1 MALDSDYEIEYQGR
15 VKGVF
20 ALPAKAE
27 GFLTLTLLAKL
38 SFSRELQQ
46 ARVVSYKDRSE
57 GAQKPPKGSGMM
69 TLAPRKIKGVIFD
82 LDQTL
87 IDSLQAFTEAFNRG
101 IKRLGLDPVG
111 EEMVA
116 SFLDNGWRMEKMLS
130 EAFPSVFLEEETRK
144 QCQDEMRKA
153 YLELE
158 TEKVILKSGVKR
170 TLRALKEKGAK
181 IGIVTGRM
189 SKGDGKWL
197 ELRRLDIHQ
206 YIDAMVTAA
215 EAPAKPAPDGLILC
229 AKALG
234 LSTKEC
240 VYVGD
245 SRLDIRAGKEA
256 GLLTVGIK
264 TGVAGKELLV
274 TEGPDRIV
282 GEVSELLN
290 YLDELRAN
298 GETYYGSV

>member
-1 MALDSDYEIEYQGR
+1 
-15 VKGVF
+15 
-20 ALPAKAE
+20 
-27 GFLTLTLLAKL
+27 
-38 SFSRELQQ
+38 
-46 ARVVSYKDRSE
+46 
-57 GAQKPPKGSGMM
+57 M
-69 TLAPRKIKGVIFD
+69 TLAARKIKGVIFD

-87 IDSLQAFTEAFNRG
+87 IDSLQAFTAAFNRG
-101 IKRLGLDPVG
+101 IKRLGLDPVT

-130 EAFPSVFLEEETRK
+130 EAFPSVFFEEEIRK
-144 QCQDEMRKA
+144 QCQDEIRQA

-158 TEKVILKSGVKR
+158 PEKVVLKSGVER
-170 TLRALKEKGAK
+170 TLRLLREKGVK

-197 ELRRLDIHQ
+197 ELRRLKIAQ

-215 EAPAKPAPDGLILC
+215 EAPSKPAPDGLISC

-234 LSTKEC
+234 LSTEEC

-245 SRLDIRAGKEA
+245 SRLDIRAGKKA
-256 GLLTVGIK
+256 GLLTVGIQ

-274 TEGPDRIV
+274 KEGPDYIL
-282 GEVSELLN
+282 GEVPELLN
-290 YLDELRAN
+290 YLSELQAN
-298 GETYYGSV
+298 GEAYHGRI

>member
-1 MALDSDYEIEYQGR
+1 MA
-15 VKGVF
+15 
-20 ALPAKAE
+20 
-27 GFLTLTLLAKL
+27 TLSA
-38 SFSRELQQ
+38 
-46 ARVVSYKDRSE
+46 
-57 GAQKPPKGSGMM
+57 
-69 TLAPRKIKGVIFD
+69 RKIKGVIFD

-101 IKRLGLDPVG
+101 IELLGLDPVT

-144 QCQDEMRKA
+144 QCQDEIRKA
-153 YLELE
+153 YSKLEP
-158 TEKVILKSGVKR
+158 TKVILKSGVER
-170 TLRALKEKGAK
+170 TLRSLREKGVK

-189 SKGDGKWL
+189 TKGDGKWL
-197 ELRRLDIHQ
+197 ELRRLNIHQ

-215 EAPAKPAPDGLILC
+215 EAPSKPAPDGLISC

-234 LSTKEC
+234 LLTEEC

-245 SRLDIRAGKEA
+245 SRLDMRAGKEA
-256 GLLTVGIK
+256 GLLTVGIV
-264 TGVAGKELLV
+264 TGVAGRESLIK
-274 TEGPDRIV
+274 EGPDYIL

-290 YLDELRAN
+290 YLSELDAN
-298 GETYYGSV
+298 GEAYHGRI

>member
-1 MALDSDYEIEYQGR
+1 M
-15 VKGVF
+15 VTF
-20 ALPAKAE
+20 PA
-27 GFLTLTLLAKL
+27 
-38 SFSRELQQ
+38 S
-46 ARVVSYKDRSE
+46 
-57 GAQKPPKGSGMM
+57 
-69 TLAPRKIKGVIFD
+69 KIKGVIFD

-101 IKRLGLDPVG
+101 IKRLRLDPVA

-130 EAFPSVFLEEETRK
+130 EAFPSVFFEEETRK
-144 QCQDEMRKA
+144 QCRDEMRRA

-158 TEKVILKSGVKR
+158 PKKVVLKSGVER
-170 TLRALKEKGAK
+170 TLRSLKEKGVK
-181 IGIVTGRM
+181 IGVVTGRM

-197 ELRRLDIHQ
+197 ELRRLNIHQ

-215 EAPAKPAPDGLILC
+215 EAAAKPAPDGLILC

-234 LSTKEC
+234 LLTEEC

-256 GLLTVGIK
+256 GLLTVGIQ

-274 TEGPDRIV
+274 KEGPDYIV
-282 GEVSELLN
+282 GEVSELLSC
-290 YLDELRAN
+290 LSELQAN
-298 GETYYGSV
+298 GEAYHGRI

>member
-1 MALDSDYEIEYQGR
+1 M
-15 VKGVF
+15 VT
-20 ALPAKAE
+20 PA
-27 GFLTLTLLAKL
+27 T
-38 SFSRELQQ
+38 
-46 ARVVSYKDRSE
+46 
-57 GAQKPPKGSGMM
+57 
-69 TLAPRKIKGVIFD
+69 RKIKGVIFD

-111 EEMVA
+111 KEMVA
-116 SFLDNGWRMEKMLS
+116 SFLDNGWRMERMLS

-144 QCQDEMRKA
+144 QCQDEIRKA

-158 TEKVILKSGVKR
+158 PTKVVLKSGVER
-170 TLRALKEKGAK
+170 TLRLLREKGVK

-189 SKGDGKWL
+189 TKGDGKWL
-197 ELRRLDIHQ
+197 ELRRLNIHQ

-215 EAPAKPAPDGLILC
+215 EAPSKPAPDGLISC

-234 LSTKEC
+234 LSTEEC

-245 SRLDIRAGKEA
+245 SRLDMRAGKEA
-256 GLLTVGIK
+256 GLLTVGIQ
-264 TGVAGKELLV
+264 TGVAGKELLIK
-274 TEGPDRIV
+274 EGPDYII

-290 YLDELRAN
+290 YLSELETN
-298 GETYYGSV
+298 GEAYYGRI

>member
-1 MALDSDYEIEYQGR
+1 M
-15 VKGVF
+15 VT
-20 ALPAKAE
+20 PAA
-27 GFLTLTLLAKL
+27 
-38 SFSRELQQ
+38 
-46 ARVVSYKDRSE
+46 
-57 GAQKPPKGSGMM
+57 
-69 TLAPRKIKGVIFD
+69 RKIKGAIFD

-101 IKRLGLDPVG
+101 IKRLGLEAVG
-111 EEMVA
+111 KEMVA

-130 EAFPSVFLEEETRK
+130 ETFPSVFLEEETRK
-144 QCQDEMRKA
+144 QCQDDIRKA

-158 TEKVILKSGVKR
+158 PTKVILKSGAER
-170 TLRALKEKGAK
+170 TLRSLKEKGVK

-189 SKGDGKWL
+189 TKGDGKWL
-197 ELRRLDIHQ
+197 ELRRLNIHQ

-234 LSTKEC
+234 LSTEEC

-245 SRLDIRAGKEA
+245 SRLDMRAGKKA
-256 GLLTVGIK
+256 GLLTAGIVS
-264 TGVAGKELLV
+264 GVAGKESLIK
-274 TEGPDRIV
+274 EGPDYIL

-290 YLDELRAN
+290 YLSELEEN
-298 GETYYGSV
+298 GEAYHGRI